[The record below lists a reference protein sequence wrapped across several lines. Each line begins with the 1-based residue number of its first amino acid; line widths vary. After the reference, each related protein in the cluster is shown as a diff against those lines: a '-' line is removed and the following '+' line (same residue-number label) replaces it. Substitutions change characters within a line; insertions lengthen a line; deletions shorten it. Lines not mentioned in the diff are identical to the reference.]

1 MSAFGVRRSFK
12 QLHIEKHA
20 LESFIAQKKETI
32 NADEMTVRQVADLR
46 SEEALLEKVK
56 ADIESAK
63 ETIKP
68 EDYY

>member
-1 MSAFGVRRSFK
+1 MSAFDVRRSFK
-12 QLHIEKHA
+12 QLNIEKHA

-32 NADEMTVRQVADLR
+32 NADEMTVRQMIDLR

-56 ADIESAK
+56 ADLESAK
-63 ETIKP
+63 EKIKP